1 MSHSA
6 AFRTSVAFLLS
17 AAALLFVADLG
28 ISTLN
33 PWAELG
39 RMLRGIL
46 TPSLLAPGVL
56 AHALGMTVAFA
67 FAGVALGAGVGFC
80 LATVFHP
87 PGYLALTGPH
97 VKRVE
102 SRKGGPPAG
111 LAIFGGE
118 ENVEKL
124 Q

>member
-1 MSHSA
+1 MGKVM
-6 AFRTSVAFLLS
+6 TSKF
-17 AAALLFVADLG
+17 F
-28 ISTLN
+28 N
-33 PWAELG
+33 WNFKAENFE
-39 RMLRGIL
+39 MN
-46 TPSLLAPGVL
+46 TE
-56 AHALGMTVAFA
+56 
-67 FAGVALGAGVGFC
+67 C